1 MGVPALSGEDA
12 SVAMAFPGLPQ
23 HEHSP
28 LTGPT
33 FGQSCMLPG
42 QLHACHLHEVTYLGG
57 NAVLEGWFNGL
68 SLEHVAG

>member
-12 SVAMAFPGLPQ
+12 SVAMAFTGR
-23 HEHSP
+23 EHSP

-33 FGQSCMLPG
+33 FGQSCMFPG

>member
-12 SVAMAFPGLPQ
+12 SVARVFLGLPRR
-23 HEHSP
+23 EHSP
-28 LTGPT
+28 LAGPT
-33 FGQSCMLPG
+33 FGQSYTLPG

-57 NAVLEGWFNGL
+57 NGVLEGWFNGL